1 MFRWVLIE
9 IELDLFVDY
18 KTSFAFVLP
27 TDAVKSSKHYYAIF
41 IRATRF
47 ESQDIN
53 KRFLSNLTFNVLR
66 WVLIEIEF
74 DLCGRRIKVE
84 RKL

>member
-41 IRATRF
+41 IRATR
-47 ESQDIN
+47 SQDIN
-53 KRFLSNLTFNVLR
+53 KRFLSNLTFYVFH

>member
-27 TDAVKSSKHYYAIF
+27 TPLNQANITTQFSFALLDSHH
-41 IRATRF
+41 R
-47 ESQDIN
+47 DIN
-53 KRFLSNLTFNVLR
+53 KLF
-66 WVLIEIEF
+66 EIEL

>member
-27 TDAVKSSKHYYAIF
+27 TDAVKSSKRYYAIF
-41 IRATRF
+41 IHR
-47 ESQDIN
+47 DIN
-53 KRFLSNLTFNVLR
+53 KRFLSNLRFNVFR
-66 WVLIEIEF
+66 WVYIEIELY
-74 DLCGRRIKVE
+74 LCGRRIKVE